1 MQWLGMQH
9 SLTARFSPP
18 NRGADGRIEGAF
30 DVLDYRALEVSMER
44 WDFWLARDKERIVT
58 FLSRRYLTIAMVLL
72 VAAAG
77 AFLYSPTAASQ
88 ENAQLRLRRDFVN
101 AMETIRNNYVEEV
114 EYSAMA
120 KTGIQGMLRVLD
132 PHSNYFDQRAFA
144 EMNSEQRS
152 HYFGIGA
159 QIAVRKRGTYIL
171 ETFEGTPA
179 ARAGLRYGD
188 HIVAVDGKD
197 TSNWSS
203 DRVRSVLRGERLKPV
218 DVTVERAGAAQRVTV
233 TINRDAVALPS
244 ITSYYLARPDVGYVN
259 LSRGFHSTTNEE
271 LTRIMA
277 ELTERGARS
286 FILDLRGNPGGYLDQ
301 AIKVADRFLQRG
313 QIIVSVRG
321 REGKNLDRELSAE
334 TGSTE
339 HPPLVI
345 LINRDSASAS
355 EIVAGA
361 IQDHDRG
368 LIVGETSFG
377 KGLVQHI
384 FPLRDGSGLTL
395 TIAKY
400 YTPSGRL
407 IQRDYSNGSL
417 FDYVFK
423 REQPGDAEKTPGV
436 RSDQKKTDLGR
447 TVYGGGGIEPD
458 IKLQNADTFSP
469 AQGRLY
475 NGLFM
480 FSRELTGGQVRGL
493 EKFKIQGVNYRPNDK
508 PEQYWISDDVLKA
521 YREFMAKFLDDNPEY
536 GVNISQV
543 ESEMVWARKQIR
555 QEVLWA
561 AYGFDRMQQYANDL
575 DLQLQRAIT
584 ELPKS
589 AELSAR
595 YSRRSR

>member
-1 MQWLGMQH
+1 
-9 SLTARFSPP
+9 
-18 NRGADGRIEGAF
+18 
-30 DVLDYRALEVSMER
+30 
-44 WDFWLARDKERIVT
+44 
-58 FLSRRYLTIAMVLL
+58 
-72 VAAAG
+72 
-77 AFLYSPTAASQ
+77 
-88 ENAQLRLRRDFVN
+88 
-101 AMETIRNNYVEEV
+101 METIRTNYVEEV
-114 EYSAMA
+114 EYSTLA
-120 KTGIQGMLRVLD
+120 KNGIQGMLRVLD
-132 PHSNYFDQRAFA
+132 PHSNYFDTRAFA
-144 EMNSEQRS
+144 ELNSEQRS

-159 QIAVRKRGTYIL
+159 QIAVRRRGTYIL

-188 HIVAVDGKD
+188 HIIAVDGKD

-218 DVTVERAGAAQRVTV
+218 DVTVERAGAAAPITV

-244 ITSYYLARPDVGYVN
+244 ITSFYLARPNIGYVN

-277 ELTERGARS
+277 DLTERGARS

-301 AIKVADRFLQRG
+301 AIKVADRFLQKG
-313 QIIVSVRG
+313 QVIVSVRG
-321 REGKNLDRELSAE
+321 REGKNLDRELVAE
-334 TGSTE
+334 AGSSE
-339 HPPLVI
+339 HMPLVV

-395 TIAKY
+395 TIARY

-407 IQRDYSNGSL
+407 IQRDYSSGSL
-417 FDYVFK
+417 FDYHFK
-423 REQPGDAEKTPGV
+423 REQSGEEKPQAP
-436 RSDQKKTDLGR
+436 RADEKKTDLGR
-447 TVYGGGGIEPD
+447 VVYGGGGIDPD
-458 IKLQNADTFSP
+458 IKIQNADIFN
-469 AQGRLY
+469 AVQGRLY

-480 FSRELTGGQVRGL
+480 FSRELTSGQVRGL
-493 EKFKIQGVNYRPNDK
+493 EKFKIDGVKFHPGDK

-521 YREFMAKFLDDNPEY
+521 YREFMVKFLNENAEY
-536 GVNISQV
+536 GLTGAQV
-543 ESEMVWARKQIR
+543 DEEMVWARKQIR

-561 AYGFDRMQQYANDL
+561 AYGFDRMQQYSNDL
-575 DLQLQRAIT
+575 DLQLQRAIV

-589 AELSAR
+589 AELAAR
-595 YSRRSR
+595 YSRAAVR

>member
-1 MQWLGMQH
+1 MRH
-9 SLTARFSPP
+9 ATS
-18 NRGADGRIEGAF
+18 
-30 DVLDYRALEVSMER
+30 
-44 WDFWLARDKERIVT
+44 
-58 FLSRRYLTIAMVLL
+58 RYLTLAVVVFLT
-72 VAAAG
+72 AAA
-77 AFLYSPTAASQ
+77 AFLFSPSAASQ
-88 ENAQLRLRRDFVN
+88 ENTQLKLRRDFAS
-101 AMETIRNNYVEEV
+101 AMETIRTNYVEEV
-114 EYSAMA
+114 EYSVLA
-120 KTGIQGMLRVLD
+120 KNGIQGMLRVLD
-132 PHSNYFDQRAFA
+132 PHSNYFDARAFA
-144 EMNSEQRS
+144 ELNSEQRS

-188 HIVAVDGKD
+188 HIIAVDGKD
-197 TSNWSS
+197 TSNWTS
-203 DRVRSVLRGERLKPV
+203 DRVRGVLRGERLKPV
-218 DVTVERAGAAQRVTV
+218 AVTVERAGTPTPITV

-244 ITSYYLARPDVGYVN
+244 ITSYYLARPDIGYVN

-271 LTRIMA
+271 LTRLMA
-277 ELTERGARS
+277 DLTERGARS

-301 AIKVADRFLQRG
+301 AIKVADRFLQKG
-313 QIIVSVRG
+313 QVIVSVRG
-321 REGKNLDRELSAE
+321 REGKKLDRELAAE
-334 TGSTE
+334 SGSTE
-339 HPPLVI
+339 HMPLVV

-395 TIAKY
+395 TIARY

-407 IQRDYSNGSL
+407 IQRDYSSGSL
-417 FDYVFK
+417 FDYHFK
-423 REQPGDAEKTPGV
+423 REQSDGDKTPSP
-436 RSDQKKTDLGR
+436 RSEERKTDLGR
-447 TVYGGGGIEPD
+447 VVYGGGGIDPD
-458 IKLQNADTFSP
+458 VKIQNADLFNP

-480 FSRELTGGQVRGL
+480 FTRELTSGQVRGL
-493 EKFKIQGVNYRPNDK
+493 DKFKVGGVNYRPGDK

-521 YREFMAKFLDDNPEY
+521 YRDYMVKFIQESPDYGLTPAQLDE
-536 GVNISQV
+536 
-543 ESEMVWARKQIR
+543 EMVWARKQIR

-561 AYGFDRMQQYANDL
+561 AYGFDRMQQYSNDL
-575 DLQLQRAIT
+575 DIQLQRAIV

-589 AELSAR
+589 AELAAR
-595 YSRRSR
+595 YSKGRSR